1 MAAQY
6 GARTRDSASI
16 VTLDTTITTVRSAYT
31 TQVKGTGS
39 TVDQYFSIPQI
50 KATSFVVVA
59 APTPGSQLPAA
70 WWSVGQLQ
78 LRRPSTSTFNV
89 TILEYDGLPDNIAR
103 YGLRA
108 RNDSSSTQIDNAN
121 RVLTL
126 ARNGSF
132 TMGVISP
139 GNIVADVTISF
150 GAPITTTTQP
160 FVFLNF
166 DDDGMV
172 YKFVLR
178 GSPGNW
184 TGFSLSWWTGQN
196 STQRFTVKWMAGVF
210 SSSGAPGD
218 YGLRVRD
225 AAGAQLFV
233 TSDNLILMNGF
244 PSNDRFIRSGTDI
257 PLGPEYYTSYRMPWT
272 SSLDDYF
279 LANSLIG
286 GPFFDGFSS
295 YDNPAGFLSANRSFL
310 QAYSGANAQTSG
322 SANNGRTLF
331 SARPMRPI

>member
-1 MAAQY
+1 MAVQY
-6 GARTRDSASI
+6 GVRTRDASSI
-16 VTLDTTITTVRSAYT
+16 ITFDTTITTVRSAYT
-31 TQVKGTGS
+31 RQVTGGGN
-39 TVDQYFSIPQI
+39 TVDQYFAIPQI
-50 KATSFVVVA
+50 KASSFVVVTS
-59 APTPGSQLPAA
+59 PTPGSQLPGA
-70 WWSVGQLQ
+70 WWSTGQLR

-89 TILEYDGLPDNIAR
+89 TILEYNGLADNVAQ

-108 RNDSSSTQIDNAN
+108 RNESRFTQIDNAN

-132 TMGVISP
+132 VMGVLSP

-150 GAPITTTTQP
+150 GSPITTTAQP

-172 YKFVLR
+172 NKFVLR

-196 STQRFTVKWMAGVF
+196 STQRFTVKWMAGIF
-210 SSSGAPGD
+210 ASAGAPGA
-218 YGLRVRD
+218 YGARIRD
-225 AAGAQLFV
+225 EDGSQLFT

-244 PSNDRFIRSGTDI
+244 PSNDRFTRSGTDI

-272 SSLDDYF
+272 SDLDDYF

-286 GPFFDGFSS
+286 GPFYDGFSS
-295 YDNPAGFLSANRSFL
+295 YDNPAGFLSGNRSFL
-310 QAYSGANAQTSG
+310 QAYSGANAQTDG
-322 SANNGRTLF
+322 TANNGRTLF